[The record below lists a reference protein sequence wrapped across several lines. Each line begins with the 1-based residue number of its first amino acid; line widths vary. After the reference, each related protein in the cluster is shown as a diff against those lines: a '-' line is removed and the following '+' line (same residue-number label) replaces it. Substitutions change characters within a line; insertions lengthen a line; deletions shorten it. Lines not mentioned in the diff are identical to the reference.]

1 MFQKTILSAA
11 ALGAAMALSGG
22 ALAADFPNKNIT
34 FIIPYGPGGGFDTYV
49 RKIAPLI
56 AKHLPNKV
64 NVLPKNVTGAGGRKA
79 LNDLYRAKPN
89 GYTIAIFNM
98 PGMLLDKI
106 LGKKSRFDVEKFTW
120 LSQIAVTPYILS
132 VNSKGPYQSIEALK
146 GASEALKYPITSPN
160 STAYVA
166 GKIMAAAIG
175 LKVKFLPGYKG
186 SAKTSLSIIRGDTH
200 MSLFAVRQHAK
211 YAKSGDLKGV
221 LSFQEKSPFPGIP
234 TVREIG
240 YPELAVLATER
251 IIGTVPGTP
260 KAIANALEQ
269 AIIKGGNE
277 DSIQSWAKKGK
288 RALNPLSAADT
299 QKRVTHLVKFY
310 SKFRST
316 LEAK

>member
-1 MFQKTILSAA
+1 MIKKSIVSAA
-11 ALGAAMALSGG
+11 LLGAAMAMSGG
-22 ALAADFPNKNIT
+22 AIAADFPKKNIT

-49 RKIAPLI
+49 RKIAPLME
-56 AKHLPNKV
+56 KHLSGDI

-132 VNSKGPYQSIEALK
+132 VNSKGPYRTIDDLK
-146 GASEALKYPITSPN
+146 KADSLKYPITSPN

-211 YAKSGDLKGV
+211 YAKGGDLRGV
-221 LSFQEKSPFPGIP
+221 LSFQEKTPFPGVP

-240 YPELAVLATER
+240 HPELAVLATER

-260 KAIANALEQ
+260 KAIADILEQ

-277 DSIQSWAKKGK
+277 ASIQAWAKKGK
-288 RALNPLSAADT
+288 RSLNPRSAVDT
-299 QKRVTHLVKFY
+299 GKRVTHLVKFY

-316 LEAK
+316 LAAK

>member
-1 MFQKTILSAA
+1 MYQKSI
-11 ALGAAMALSGG
+11 LGAAVLAGAMVISGG
-22 ALAADFPNKNIT
+22 AIAADFPKKNIT

-49 RKIAPLI
+49 RKLAPMME
-56 AKHLPNKV
+56 KHLPNKV

-79 LNDLYRAKPN
+79 LNDLYRAKPD
-89 GYTIAIFNM
+89 GYTISIFNM

-132 VNSKGPYQSIEALK
+132 VNSKGPYQSVAALK
-146 GASEALKYPITSPN
+146 GAKESLKYPVTSPN

-175 LKVKFLPGYKG
+175 LNVKFLPGYKG
-186 SAKTSLSIIRGDTH
+186 SSKTSLSIIRGDTH

-211 YAKSGDLKGV
+211 YAKGGDLKGV
-221 LSFQEKSPFPGIP
+221 LSFEEKSPFPGIP

-240 YPELAVLATER
+240 HPELAVLATER
-251 IIGTVPGTP
+251 IVGTVPGTP
-260 KAIANALEQ
+260 KAIAQVLEQ

-277 DSIQSWAKKGK
+277 ASIQAWAKKGK
-288 RALNPLSAADT
+288 RALNPTSSADT
-299 QKRVTHLVKFY
+299 AKRVAHLVKFY

-316 LEAK
+316 LAAK

>member
-1 MFQKTILSAA
+1 MIKHGILSATL
-11 ALGAAMALSGG
+11 LGAAMAISGG
-22 ALAADFPNKNIT
+22 AAAADFPKKNIT

-49 RKIAPLI
+49 RKLAPMME
-56 AKHLPNKV
+56 KHLPNKV

-120 LSQIAVTPYILS
+120 LSQIAITPYILS
-132 VNSKGPYQSIEALK
+132 VNSTGPYQSIKALK
-146 GASEALKYPITSPN
+146 GAKESLKYPVTSPN

-175 LKVKFLPGYKG
+175 LNVKFLPGYKG
-186 SAKTSLSIIRGDTH
+186 SSKTSLSIIRGDTH

-211 YAKSGDLKGV
+211 YAKGGDLKGV
-221 LSFQEKSPFPGIP
+221 LSFEEKSPFPGIP

-240 YPELAVLATER
+240 HPELAVLATER

-260 KAIANALEQ
+260 KAIARVLEQ

-277 DSIQSWAKKGK
+277 ASIQAWAKKGK
-288 RALNPLSAADT
+288 RALNPSSSADT
-299 QKRVTHLVKFY
+299 AKRVTHLVKFY

-316 LEAK
+316 LAAK

>member
-1 MFQKTILSAA
+1 MVRQSILGAA
-11 ALGAAMALSGG
+11 ALASAIALSGG
-22 ALAADFPNKNIT
+22 ALAADYPKKNIN

-49 RKIAPLI
+49 RKIAPLME
-56 AKHLPNKV
+56 KHLPNKV

-120 LSQIAVTPYILS
+120 LSQIAITPYIMS
-132 VNSKGPYQSIEALK
+132 VNSKGPYQSIDALK
-146 GASEALKYPITSPN
+146 NAPEPLKYPITSPN

-175 LKVKFLPGYKG
+175 LNVKFLPGYKG
-186 SAKTSLSIIRGDTH
+186 SAKSSLSIIRGDTH
-200 MSLFAVRQHAK
+200 LSLFAVRQHAK
-211 YAKSGDLKGV
+211 YAKGGDLKAV
-221 LSFQEKSPFPGIP
+221 LSFEEKTPFPGVP

-240 YPELAVLATER
+240 HPELAVLATER

-277 DSIQSWAKKGK
+277 PSIQAWAKKGK
-288 RALNPLSAADT
+288 RSLNPRSAADT
-299 QKRVTHLVKFY
+299 GKRVAHLIKFY

-316 LEAK
+316 LAEK